1 MKITREQLQSIVKEV
16 MQEESDYQDYFKA
29 MLSKHGVKSPA
40 EFKSDEER
48 KDFFNKVEAGWD
60 GVNERI
66 KEIRTE
72 QAKRVEAL
80 KLKEAE
86 EAERLQKEAEEKAQQ
101 LKELNDKIDSAIET
115 LEALRP
121 AVQEEVPP
129 MQQSEVPFQEY
140 KKKK

>member
-1 MKITREQLQSIVKEV
+1 
-16 MQEESDYQDYFKA
+16 MQEESDYQDYFKT
-29 MLSKHGVKSPA
+29 MLNKHGVKSPA

-48 KDFFNKVEAGWD
+48 KNFFNKVEAGWD

-66 KEIRTE
+66 KEIRAE
-72 QAKRVEAL
+72 QSRRVEAL

-86 EAERLQKEAEEKAQQ
+86 EEARLQKEAEEKAQQ
-101 LKELNDKIDSAIET
+101 LKELNDKIDNAIET

-121 AVQEEVPP
+121 VQEEVPP